1 MAKGKAKANAKTKAQ
16 GRPSNW
22 REVFLAELAVTSNV
36 SAAAR
41 KARTPTATVYKAR
54 REEAEFN
61 RRWQQ
66 ALAEGYD
73 NLEMDL
79 LRRLRIGEL
88 TGGGPTKSR
97 RKYDN
102 AIAFRLLSAHR
113 EAVGRQKAL
122 RASDDEDA
130 IIASINAKL
139 SKMRDRRAA
148 MAAEAEKDNVY
159 KIDPD
164 AGSQ

>member
-1 MAKGKAKANAKTKAQ
+1 MAKGTKKIA
-16 GRPSNW
+16 PKNW
-22 REVFLAELAVTSNV
+22 RDLFLAELAVTSNV

-41 KARTPTATVYKAR
+41 KVGVETSKVYKAR
-54 REEAEFN
+54 RSEPEFYRN
-61 RRWQQ
+61 WQE

-79 LRRLRIGEL
+79 LRRLRTGEM

-102 AIAFRLLSAHR
+102 AIAFRLLAAHR
-113 EAVGRQKAL
+113 ETVGRQKAL
-122 RASDDEDA
+122 RANEDEDA

-139 SKMRDRRAA
+139 SRMRDRRKA
-148 MAAEAEKDNVY
+148 MEKDAEEEGVY
-159 KIDPD
+159 TVQRD
-164 AGSQ
+164 AGAE

>member
-1 MAKGKAKANAKTKAQ
+1 MATKRKPKSRAPKGWKDA
-16 GRPSNW
+16 
-22 REVFLAELAVTSNV
+22 FLAELAHSSNV
-36 SAAAR
+36 SLAAR
-41 KARTPTATVYKAR
+41 KAKVDSSTVYKAR
-54 REEAEFN
+54 RSEPDFYRA
-61 RRWQQ
+61 WQE

-79 LRRLRIGEL
+79 LRRLRIGEM

-113 EAVGRQKAL
+113 EAVGRQRAL
-122 RASDDEDA
+122 RANEDEDA

-139 SKMRDRRAA
+139 EKMRQRQL
-148 MAAEAEKDNVY
+148 AAEQELENDGVY
-159 KIDPD
+159 RMDRH
-164 AGSQ
+164 AGS

>member
-1 MAKGKAKANAKTKAQ
+1 MAKGKKTAPPK
-16 GRPSNW
+16 NW
-22 REVFLAELAVTSNV
+22 RDLFLAELAVSSNV

-41 KARTPTATVYKAR
+41 KVGVETSRVYKAR
-54 REEAEFN
+54 RAEPEFY
-61 RRWQQ
+61 RAWQE

-79 LRRLRIGEL
+79 LRRLRIGEM
-88 TGGGPTKSR
+88 TGGGPTKAR

-102 AIAFRLLSAHR
+102 AIAFRLLAAHR

-122 RASDDEDA
+122 RANEDEDA

-148 MAAEAEKDNVY
+148 MERDAAQEGVY
-159 KIDPD
+159 KVERD
-164 AGSQ
+164 AGEK

>member
-1 MAKGKAKANAKTKAQ
+1 MGSKRKGGSRAPKDWQ
-16 GRPSNW
+16 D
-22 REVFLAELAVTSNV
+22 VFLGELAQSSNV
-36 SAAAR
+36 AGAAR
-41 KARTPTATVYKAR
+41 KAGVDSSTVYKAR
-54 REEAEFN
+54 RTEPEFY
-61 RRWQQ
+61 RAWQE

-79 LRRLRIGEL
+79 LRRLRIGEM

-122 RASDDEDA
+122 RANEDEDA
-130 IIASINAKL
+130 IIASINEKL
-139 SKMRDRRAA
+139 ETMRQRQTA
-148 MAAEAEKDNVY
+148 MQQGLGADGIYRV
-159 KIDPD
+159 DTD
-164 AGSQ
+164 GGT

>member
-1 MAKGKAKANAKTKAQ
+1 MAKHEPGKRLPKGWKDKFLTEQAQ
-16 GRPSNW
+16 
-22 REVFLAELAVTSNV
+22 TSNV

-41 KARTPTATVYKAR
+41 KAGVETTAVYKTR
-54 REEAEFN
+54 RSDAEFY
-61 RRWQQ
+61 RHWQE
-66 ALAEGYD
+66 ALAEGHD

-88 TGGGPTKSR
+88 TGGGPAKSR

-122 RASDDEDA
+122 RANQDEDA
-130 IIASINAKL
+130 IIQSINEKL
-139 SKMRDRRAA
+139 SKMRKRQLA
-148 MAAEAEKDNVY
+148 MRESVDESGVY
-159 KIDPD
+159 PVGDD
-164 AGSQ
+164 AGQ

>member
-1 MAKGKAKANAKTKAQ
+1 MAKGKTRRRAPKA
-16 GRPSNW
+16 W
-22 REVFLAELAVTSNV
+22 RDMFLAELALTSNV
-36 SAAAR
+36 TRAAD
-41 KARTPTATVYKAR
+41 KAGVDASTVYKAR
-54 REEAEFN
+54 RSEPDFY
-61 RRWQQ
+61 RRWHE

-88 TGGGPTKSR
+88 TGGGPAKSR

-113 EAVGRQKAL
+113 ESVGRQKAL
-122 RASDDEDA
+122 RANEDEDA

-139 SKMRDRRAA
+139 EKMRQRQLAIDADQDRT
-148 MAAEAEKDNVY
+148 DF
-159 KIDPD
+159 D
-164 AGSQ
+164 ASA